1 MNMLNSLFK
10 NVETKDIQ
18 DLLKIDSENRLL
30 YNGHCDV
37 INEIWVNI
45 FYFHVSPAF
54 KPNYKLEGY
63 IWQNVW

>member
-1 MNMLNSLFK
+1 MNMLNSLSK

-18 DLLKIDSENRLL
+18 DLLKIDLENPLL

-37 INEIWVNI
+37 INEIWVNTL
-45 FYFHVSPAF
+45 YFHVNPAF